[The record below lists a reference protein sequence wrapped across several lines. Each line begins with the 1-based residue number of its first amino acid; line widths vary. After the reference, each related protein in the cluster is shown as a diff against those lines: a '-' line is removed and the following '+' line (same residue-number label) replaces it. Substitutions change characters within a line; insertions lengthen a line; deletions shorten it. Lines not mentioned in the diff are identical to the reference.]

1 MFSNL
6 QRLVRYRSLIH
17 TLVVRDLKARYRG
30 SVLGFFWSFAN
41 PLLLLMVYTF
51 VFSVVLPARFEG
63 VDENYALFL
72 FCGLLPWIWFSSA
85 LTESSNSLLTNGNL
99 IKKVLFPAEVLPV
112 VSVVANMVHFFLALP
127 ILFLALGLF
136 ASRAPTIGELVW
148 FPVVV
153 AVQFLLTLGL
163 GMLLAALT
171 VHFRDI
177 KDLLSNLLT
186 LWFFATPILYPWT
199 LVSDRGPSLA
209 GLPPLGKLMMDVN
222 PFTHLAISY
231 QEILFYDGPYG
242 HWKWLLA
249 TAVAAAVLFAVG
261 YALFDRL
268 RDSFAEEV

>member
-1 MFSNL
+1 M
-6 QRLVRYRSLIH
+6 
-17 TLVVRDLKARYRG
+17 
-30 SVLGFFWSFAN
+30 
-41 PLLLLMVYTF
+41 
-51 VFSVVLPARFEG
+51 
-63 VDENYALFL
+63 
-72 FCGLLPWIWFSSA
+72 
-85 LTESSNSLLTNGNL
+85 
-99 IKKVLFPAEVLPV
+99 
-112 VSVVANMVHFFLALP
+112 SVVANMIHFFLALP

-136 ASRAPTIGELVW
+136 ASRAPTISELVW
-148 FPVVV
+148 FPVVI

-199 LVSDRGPSLA
+199 LVSDRGPALA

-249 TAVAAAVLFAVG
+249 TAVAAAVLFAAG

-268 RDSFAEEV
+268 RDSVAEEV

>member
-6 QRLVRYRSLIH
+6 QRLLRYRSLIH

-72 FCGLLPWIWFSSA
+72 FCGLGPWIWCSSA
-85 LTESSNSLLTNGNL
+85 RTESSNSLLTNGNL

-112 VSVVANMVHFFLALP
+112 VSVVANMIHFFLALP

-136 ASRAPTIGELVW
+136 ASRAPTISELVW
-148 FPVVV
+148 FPVVI

-163 GMLLAALT
+163 GMLLAAVSYT
-171 VHFRDI
+171 H
-177 KDLLSNLLT
+177 LT
-186 LWFFATPILYPWT
+186 LPTIL
-199 LVSDRGPSLA
+199 LV
-209 GLPPLGKLMMDVN
+209 
-222 PFTHLAISY
+222 
-231 QEILFYDGPYG
+231 
-242 HWKWLLA
+242 
-249 TAVAAAVLFAVG
+249 
-261 YALFDRL
+261 
-268 RDSFAEEV
+268 